1 MFYLY
6 SQKALLPRFHSV
18 KKNARFSV
26 SVYSDSN
33 AVVAKLIKNSFHKEN
48 DFLSVSDINH
58 TPCKCTVTR
67 VHVCVHTHTSS
78 LEFTNE
84 LCYRDL

>member
-33 AVVAKLIKNSFHKEN
+33 AVVAKLIKNRFHKEN
-48 DFLSVSDINH
+48 DFLSVSDINQTHMQMHSH
-58 TPCKCTVTR
+58 TCACVRAHTHFFFR
-67 VHVCVHTHTSS
+67 VH
-78 LEFTNE
+78 
-84 LCYRDL
+84 

>member
-26 SVYSDSN
+26 SVYNDSN
-33 AVVAKLIKNSFHKEN
+33 AVVAKLIKNRFHKEN
-48 DFLSVSDINH
+48 DFLCVSDINH
-58 TPCKCTVTR
+58 THMQMHSHMCACVHAHTHFFFR
-67 VHVCVHTHTSS
+67 VH
-78 LEFTNE
+78 
-84 LCYRDL
+84 